1 LNQYNGVTLA
11 YIGDAYYEL
20 LIREA
25 LLSRG
30 LVKVENL
37 HNEAVSYTSAEGQKR
52 ALDAIFSDLTEEEV
66 SYFKRGRNQNT
77 NRKARNA
84 DLATYKQATGFE
96 ALLGHLYLSKQ
107 FSRIE
112 ELLNK
117 ILAMKKAKNSLN

>member
-25 LLSRG
+25 LLDRG

-37 HNEAVSYTSAEGQKR
+37 HNSAVSYTSAEGQKI
-52 ALDAIFSDLTEEEV
+52 ALDKIYDSLTEEEI

-96 ALLGHLYLSKQ
+96 ALIGHLYLSKN
-107 FSRIE
+107 FSRLE
-112 ELLNK
+112 ELLDK
-117 ILAMKKAKNSLN
+117 ILD

>member
-1 LNQYNGVTLA
+1 MNQYNGVTLA

-25 LLSRG
+25 LLKRG

-37 HNEAVSYTSAEGQKR
+37 HNTAVLYTSAEGQKKE
-52 ALDAIFSDLTEEEV
+52 LDRIYDCLSDEEIQ
-66 SYFKRGRNQNT
+66 YFKRGRNQNT

-96 ALLGHLYLSKQ
+96 SLFGHLYLTEQ
-107 FSRIE
+107 FTRIN
-112 ELLNK
+112 ELLDL
-117 ILAMKKAKNSLN
+117 ILSVE

>member
-1 LNQYNGVTLA
+1 MNQYNGVTLA

-25 LLSRG
+25 LLKRG

-37 HNEAVSYTSAEGQKR
+37 HNMAVSYTSAEGQKK
-52 ALDAIFSDLTEEEV
+52 ALDCIYDHLTNEEMT
-66 SYFKRGRNQNT
+66 YFKRGRNQNT

-96 ALLGHLYLSKQ
+96 ALLGHLYLTEQ
-107 FSRIE
+107 FKRID
-112 ELLNK
+112 ELLEM
-117 ILAMKKAKNSLN
+117 ILAMD

>member
-1 LNQYNGVTLA
+1 MNQYNGVTLA

-25 LLSRG
+25 LLKRG

-37 HNEAVSYTSAEGQKR
+37 HNKAVSYTSAEGQKK
-52 ALDAIFSDLTEEEV
+52 ALDIIYHELTDEEIN
-66 SYFKRGRNQNT
+66 YFKRGRNQNT

-96 ALLGHLYLSKQ
+96 SLFGHLYLSEQ
-107 FSRIE
+107 FDRIN
-112 ELLNK
+112 ELLDL
-117 ILAMKKAKNSLN
+117 ILTIS